1 MNEQLSYREGSMI
14 RIHRIGKNL
23 LGAAIAL
30 MIVTAARAAHAAPMS
45 VGGQTAL
52 ALGALVA
59 GHSPSLGSVQKRTIQ
74 RIFNGDQ
81 TGPFPTTQPITVQ
94 ADSILCRVSNVQIA
108 VRSCVLTFGSHS
120 HKLTGRAAHE
130 LYATLVEVGNPSSG
144 AAGTIFE
151 SLAQLSCT
159 IDPQALKQSGG
170 GGASCTFTPT
180 P

>member
-1 MNEQLSYREGSMI
+1 MI
-14 RIHRIGKNL
+14 RIGGTGKSFF
-23 LGAAIAL
+23 GAAIAL
-30 MIVTAARAAHAAPMS
+30 MIVTAARVAHAAPMT
-45 VGGQTAL
+45 VGGQAAL

-59 GHSPSLGSVQKRTIQ
+59 QHSPSLSSVQKRTIQ

-94 ADSILCRVSNVQIA
+94 ADSIVCRVSNVQIA
-108 VRSCVLTFGSHS
+108 IRSCVLTFGSHS

-130 LYATLVEVGNPSSG
+130 IYATLVETGNPSSG

-159 IDPQALKQSGG
+159 IDPQALQQSGG
-170 GGASCTFTPT
+170 AGASCTFTPT